1 MTSAVSIRE
10 VRASAESENFWAA
23 SLTATTSV
31 IAADVSRV
39 GVLITNNTTGRVY
52 FRFDTTAPT
61 NATNGHHWF
70 LESGERWE
78 VPGHL
83 SGVVMS
89 VIAAIAS
96 GHVVFHMATA
106 A

>member
-1 MTSAVSIRE
+1 VTSAVAIRE
-10 VRASAESENFWAA
+10 VRATAESENFWAA
-23 SLTATTSV
+23 STTAATSV
-31 IAADVSRV
+31 IAADTSRV
-39 GVLITNNTTGRVY
+39 GVLITNNSTGKVY

-61 NATNGHHWF
+61 AASNGHHWF
-70 LESGERWE
+70 LEPGERWE

-89 VIAAIAS
+89 VIAAIAA
-96 GHVVFHMATA
+96 GHVVFHLATA